1 MKGLML
7 KVLIAGLVASFTTI
21 IPGITLGEELKE
33 EKSKKK
39 EEVALEEVVVTATR
53 TPTPAEEVGSSITVI
68 TGEEIEAKGQA
79 TVQEVLKGT
88 PGLDVWATGGPGSQ
102 SSVSLRGAAPYHTL
116 VLIDGLEVNDPTD
129 PNRGF
134 NFANLTVGNIERIE
148 ILRGPQSPLYGSDAI
163 GGVINIITKKGKGK
177 PKFHLG
183 SEGGSYGTWRKFGG
197 LTMGDERMNLSLGLS
212 HISTDGFSAA
222 DDDLPGNN
230 EDDRWENTTA
240 SARMG
245 YSISENAQFEFTGR
259 FFKGR
264 TQLDSGGGPY
274 SDQEDY
280 HVNEQ
285 RIFSRTKLDLLLC
298 DGLWEQ
304 TLAYGYA
311 NQKRD
316 YRDHPWGDSD
326 YDGEKHEISWQNNL
340 YFHENSTLTFGF
352 EYEREKMDDN
362 QGIDKFIYT
371 TSVFAQD
378 QINLWDCYFLTLGVR
393 WDDHEEFGSETTFRI
408 TQAFLLRD
416 WGTKFKASYGTGF
429 RAPSLYELYA
439 PPFWGG
445 NQNLDPE
452 ESKGFDIGIEQSLFD
467 NRLTFG
473 ITYFYNDFDDLID
486 FTWTDG
492 YLNINDAKTRGI
504 ESFIKIDPLEGLSLS
519 LNYTY
524 TDTEDDEGRR
534 LLRRPLHKIGF
545 NTFYKFHDRS
555 KLNLHILYVGEKDDS
570 YWDPTTFTSR
580 RVVTDDYVV
589 VNLSGSFDLS
599 EHLQLIGRIDNLFDE
614 DYYECYGYGTAGF
627 SAYGGLK
634 ITF

>member
-1 MKGLML
+1 
-7 KVLIAGLVASFTTI
+7 
-21 IPGITLGEELKE
+21 
-33 EKSKKK
+33 
-39 EEVALEEVVVTATR
+39 
-53 TPTPAEEVGSSITVI
+53 
-68 TGEEIEAKGQA
+68 
-79 TVQEVLKGT
+79 
-88 PGLDVWATGGPGSQ
+88 
-102 SSVSLRGAAPYHTL
+102 
-116 VLIDGLEVNDPTD
+116 
-129 PNRGF
+129 
-134 NFANLTVGNIERIE
+134 
-148 ILRGPQSPLYGSDAI
+148 
-163 GGVINIITKKGKGK
+163 
-177 PKFHLG
+177 
-183 SEGGSYGTWRKFGG
+183 
-197 LTMGDERMNLSLGLS
+197 
-212 HISTDGFSAA
+212 
-222 DDDLPGNN
+222 
-230 EDDRWENTTA
+230 
-240 SARMG
+240 
-245 YSISENAQFEFTGR
+245 
-259 FFKGR
+259 
-264 TQLDSGGGPY
+264 
-274 SDQEDY
+274 
-280 HVNEQ
+280 
-285 RIFSRTKLDLLLC
+285 
-298 DGLWEQ
+298 
-304 TLAYGYA
+304 
-311 NQKRD
+311 
-316 YRDHPWGDSD
+316 
-326 YDGEKHEISWQNNL
+326 
-340 YFHENSTLTFGF
+340 
-352 EYEREKMDDN
+352 MDDN

-439 PPFWGG
+439 PPFWGMPVG